1 MLTPDNLRLSGS
13 ERLLWSGTPHGGL
26 VLRATDAILI
36 PFTLLWGGFACF
48 WEATVWKSNGPPIMK
63 LFGIPF
69 VLVGLYIIVGRFF
82 VDAWQRGRTGY
93 GVTNER
99 VIIAVGSD
107 APSVTS
113 LPLATLSDITLKP
126 RADGS
131 GSIVF
136 GPTTGIRPASV
147 GFAWPGGR
155 AQAPCFEMIPD
166 AQTVYDIILKAQR
179 DRA

>member
-1 MLTPDNLRLSGS
+1 MTPDNLRLSDG
-13 ERLLWSGTPHGGL
+13 ERLLWSGTPRGGV
-26 VLRATDAILI
+26 VLRATDALLV
-36 PFTLLWGGFACF
+36 PFTLLWAGFAFF
-48 WEATVWKSNGPPIMK
+48 WEAMAWKSNGPPVLK

-69 VLVGLYIIVGRFF
+69 VLVGLYITVGRFF
-82 VDAWQRGRTGY
+82 FDAWQRGRTGY

-99 VIIAVGSD
+99 VLIAVGSD

-113 LPLATLSDITLKP
+113 LPLANLTDITLKP
-126 RADGS
+126 RSDGS

-136 GPTTGIRPASV
+136 GPATWGRPASV
-147 GFAWPGGR
+147 GFAWPRRR
-155 AQAPCFEMIPD
+155 AQAPCFDMIPD